1 MKRDL
6 GQWMTLVLGG
16 LCGVFALIAILQSLG
31 VGSGYHL
38 LEDEQIALDADLS
51 QPMQQVEF
59 KLPEFAQY
67 YEIAQRPLFTNDR
80 KPRPIDDKASATAA
94 TDAPPPVPL
103 NATLLGV
110 LIDPDHQVAILRDN
124 ASSSVIRVRQGMPL
138 PGDLSG
144 WTLQELAPR
153 KAIFDGGPQQ
163 GTAELKLDMSKTPVG
178 APVPPPGM
186 APPPGGA
193 QAQQQPGMPPGQPGQ
208 PGQPGGA
215 SPQAQS
221 LPTDEAAR
229 QAEVQRI
236 IEQRR
241 AQMRAEAEKMN
252 QQQGK
257 Q

>member
-1 MKRDL
+1 MKREL
-6 GQWMTLVLGG
+6 GQWMTLILGG
-16 LCGVFALIAILQSLG
+16 LCGVLALIAILQSLG

-38 LEDEQIALDADLS
+38 LADEPAELEPELT
-51 QPMQQVEF
+51 QPMQQIEF
-59 KLPEFAQY
+59 KLPDFAAQY

-80 KPRPIDDKASATAA
+80 KPRPIDDKANATAA
-94 TDAPPPVPL
+94 TEAPPVPL

-124 ASSSVIRVRQGMPL
+124 ASSTVMRVRQGMPL

-144 WTLQELAPR
+144 WTLQELEPR
-153 KAIFDGGPQQ
+153 KAIFDGGAQQ
-163 GTAELKLDMSKTPVG
+163 GTAELKLDMSKTPVAG
-178 APVPPPGM
+178 APPPPPPGM
-186 APPPGGA
+186 APPGA
-193 QAQQQPGMPPGQPGQ
+193 AQQQPQQQPAPPGAMPT
-208 PGQPGGA
+208 A
-215 SPQAQS
+215 QA

-241 AQMRAEAEKMN
+241 AQMRAEAEKMS

>member
-1 MKRDL
+1 MKREL
-6 GQWMTLVLGG
+6 GQWMTLILGG
-16 LCGVFALIAILQSLG
+16 VCGVFALIAILQSLG

-38 LEDEQIALDADLS
+38 LADQPAELEPELT
-51 QPMQQVEF
+51 QPMQQIEF
-59 KLPEFAQY
+59 KLPEFATQY

-94 TDAPPPVPL
+94 TEAPPVPL

-124 ASSSVIRVRQGMPL
+124 ASSTVMRVRQGMPL

-144 WTLQELAPR
+144 WTLQELEPR
-153 KAIFDGGPQQ
+153 KAIFDGGAQQ
-163 GTAELKLDMSKTPVG
+163 GTAELKLDMSKTPVAG
-178 APVPPPGM
+178 APPPPPPGI
-186 APPPGGA
+186 APPGMQQPPGA
-193 QAQQQPGMPPGQPGQ
+193 QPAPGQPAP
-208 PGQPGGA
+208 PGTPPTA
-215 SPQAQS
+215 QA

-241 AQMRAEAEKMN
+241 AQMRAEAEKMS

>member
-1 MKRDL
+1 MKREL
-6 GQWMTLVLGG
+6 GQWMTLVLGA

-31 VGSGYHL
+31 VGSGYRL
-38 LEDEQIALDADLS
+38 LADEPAELEPELT
-51 QPMQQVEF
+51 QPMQQIEF
-59 KLPEFAQY
+59 KLPDLAQY
-67 YEIAQRPLFTNDR
+67 IEIYQRPLFTNDR
-80 KPRPIDDKASATAA
+80 KPRPIEKAGAVASTEA
-94 TDAPPPVPL
+94 PPVPL

-110 LIDPDHQVAILRDN
+110 LIDPERQVAILRDN
-124 ASSSVIRVRQGMPL
+124 ASSAVIRVRQGMPL

-144 WTLQELAPR
+144 WTLQELGPR
-153 KAIFDGGPQQ
+153 KAIFDGGAQQ
-163 GTAELKLDMSKTPVG
+163 GTAELKLDMSKTPVAG
-178 APVPPPGM
+178 APPPGM
-186 APPPGGA
+186 PPPGLPQSPGA
-193 QAQQQPGMPPGQPGQ
+193 PPQQPGQ
-208 PGQPGGA
+208 PAQPGA
-215 SPQAQS
+215 APAAQA

>member
-6 GQWMTLVLGG
+6 GQWMTLVLGA
-16 LCGVFALIAILQSLG
+16 LCGLLALIATLQSLG
-31 VGSGYHL
+31 VGSGYRL
-38 LEDEQIALDADLS
+38 LSDEETTLDADLM
-51 QPMQQVEF
+51 QPMRQVEF
-59 KLPEFAQY
+59 KLPAFAQY
-67 YEIAQRPLFTNDR
+67 IEIGQRPLFTNDR
-80 KPRPIDDKASATAA
+80 KPRPIDDKAGAAVA

-153 KAIFDGGPQQ
+153 KAIFDGGAQQ
-163 GTAELKLDMSKTPVG
+163 GTAELKLDMSKTPAG
-178 APVPPPGM
+178 PPVPPPGM
-186 APPPGGA
+186 VPPAANA
-193 QAQQQPGMPPGQPGQ
+193 QAGQQPGQ
-208 PGQPGGA
+208 PQA
-215 SPQAQS
+215 SPQP

>member
-1 MKRDL
+1 MKRTL
-6 GQWMTLVLGG
+6 GQWMTLVLGA
-16 LCGVFALIAILQSLG
+16 LCALLAVIATLQALG
-31 VGSGYHL
+31 VGSGYRL
-38 LEDEQIALDADLS
+38 LEEQQVALDEDLTR
-51 QPMQQVEF
+51 PMQQIEF
-59 KLPEFAQY
+59 RLPAFAQY
-67 YEIAQRPLFTNDR
+67 IEIGQRPLFTNDR
-80 KPRPIDDKASATAA
+80 KPRPIDASAATAVA

-110 LIDPDHQVAILRDN
+110 LIDPERQVAILRDN
-124 ASSSVIRVRQGMPL
+124 TSSAVIRVRQGMPL

-153 KAIFDGGPQQ
+153 RAIFDGGVQQ
-163 GTAELKLDMSKTPVG
+163 GTAELKLDMSKTPAG
-178 APVPPPGM
+178 PPVPPPGM
-186 APPPGGA
+186 VPSAAPAQAAAPGA
-193 QAQQQPGMPPGQPGQ
+193 QPV
-208 PGQPGGA
+208 A
-215 SPQAQS
+215 SPQP
-221 LPTDEAAR
+221 LPADEAAR

>member
-1 MKRDL
+1 MKRTL
-6 GQWMTLVLGG
+6 GQWMTVVLGVVCAV
-16 LCGVFALIAILQSLG
+16 LALIATLQSLG
-31 VGSGYHL
+31 VGSGYRL
-38 LEDEQIALDADLS
+38 LAEQQVALDEDLTR
-51 QPMQQVEF
+51 PMQQIEF
-59 KLPEFAQY
+59 RLPAFAQY
-67 YEIAQRPLFTNDR
+67 IEIGQRPLFTNDR
-80 KPRPIDDKASATAA
+80 KPRPIDASAATAAA

-110 LIDPDHQVAILRDN
+110 LIDPEHQVAILRDN
-124 ASSSVIRVRQGMPL
+124 TSSAVMRVRQGMPL

-153 KAIFDGGPQQ
+153 RAIFDGGAQQ
-163 GTAELKLDMSKTPVG
+163 GTAELKLDMSKTPAG
-178 APVPPPGM
+178 PPVPPPGM
-186 APPPGGA
+186 APPPAHAAAPGA
-193 QAQQQPGMPPGQPGQ
+193 PPEGQP
-208 PGQPGGA
+208 A
-215 SPQAQS
+215 MSPQP
-221 LPTDEAAR
+221 LPVDEAAR

>member
-1 MKRDL
+1 MKREL
-6 GQWMTLVLGG
+6 GQWMTLILGG
-16 LCGVFALIAILQSLG
+16 LCGVLALVAILQSLG
-31 VGSGYHL
+31 VGSGYRL
-38 LEDEQIALDADLS
+38 LADAPTELEPELT
-51 QPMQQVEF
+51 QPMQQIEF
-59 KLPEFAQY
+59 KLPDFAAQY

-80 KPRPIDDKASATAA
+80 KPRPIDDKASATVA
-94 TDAPPPVPL
+94 TEAPPVPL

-124 ASSSVIRVRQGMPL
+124 TSSTVMRVRQGMPL

-144 WTLQELAPR
+144 WTLQELGPR
-153 KAIFDGGPQQ
+153 KAIFDGGAQQ
-163 GTAELKLDMSKTPVG
+163 GTAELKLDMSKTPVAG
-178 APVPPPGM
+178 APPPPPPPGM
-186 APPPGGA
+186 APGMPQTPGA
-193 QAQQQPGMPPGQPGQ
+193 QQPAQPGAVPT
-208 PGQPGGA
+208 A
-215 SPQAQS
+215 QA

>member
-1 MKRDL
+1 MRRTL
-6 GQWMTLVLGG
+6 GQWTTLVLGA
-16 LCGVFALIAILQSLG
+16 LCALLALIATLQSLG
-31 VGSGYHL
+31 VGSGYRL
-38 LEDEQIALDADLS
+38 LAEQEVALDEDLT
-51 QPMQQVEF
+51 QPMQQIEF
-59 KLPEFAQY
+59 RLPAFAQY
-67 YEIAQRPLFTNDR
+67 IEIGQRPLFTNDR
-80 KPRPIDDKASATAA
+80 KPRPIDTSATAAVA

-110 LIDPDHQVAILRDN
+110 LIDPEHQVAILRDN
-124 ASSSVIRVRQGMPL
+124 ASSAVIRVRQGMPL

-153 KAIFDGGPQQ
+153 RAIFDGGVQQ
-163 GTAELKLDMSKTPVG
+163 GTAELKLDMSKTPAG
-178 APVPPPGM
+178 PPVPPPGM
-186 APPPGGA
+186 APPAPAQAAAPGA
-193 QAQQQPGMPPGQPGQ
+193 QPVGTPPP
-208 PGQPGGA
+208 
-215 SPQAQS
+215 

>member
-1 MKRDL
+1 MKREL

-16 LCGVFALIAILQSLG
+16 LCGAFALIAILQSLG
-31 VGSGYHL
+31 VGSGYSL
-38 LEDEQIALDADLS
+38 LPDKPAELEPELM
-51 QPMQQVEF
+51 QPMQQIEF
-59 KLPEFAQY
+59 KLPDFAAQY

-80 KPRPIDDKASATAA
+80 KPRPIDDKAGATASTEA
-94 TDAPPPVPL
+94 PPVPL

-110 LIDPDHQVAILRDN
+110 LIDPEHQVAILRDN
-124 ASSSVIRVRQGMPL
+124 ASSTVIRVRQGMPL

-153 KAIFDGGPQQ
+153 KAIFDGGAQQ
-163 GTAELKLDMSKTPVG
+163 GTAELKLDMSKTPVAAA
-178 APVPPPGM
+178 APPPPPPGM
-186 APPPGGA
+186 APPP
-193 QAQQQPGMPPGQPGQ
+193 QPPVQPQPGALPT
-208 PGQPGGA
+208 
-215 SPQAQS
+215 AQS

-241 AQMRAEAEKMN
+241 AQMRAEAEKMS

>member
-6 GQWMTLVLGG
+6 GQWATLVLGAM
-16 LCGVFALIAILQSLG
+16 CGVLALLAILQSLG

-38 LEDEQIALDADLS
+38 LEDQEAALDADLI
-51 QPMQQVEF
+51 QPMRQVEF
-59 KLPEFAQY
+59 KLPAFAQY
-67 YEIAQRPLFTNDR
+67 SEIAQRPLFTNDR
-80 KPRPIDDKASATAA
+80 KPRPIDDKAGVAVAS
-94 TDAPPPVPL
+94 DAPPPVPL

-124 ASSSVIRVRQGMPL
+124 TSSTVIRVRQGMSL

-153 KAIFDGGPQQ
+153 KAIFDGGAQQ
-163 GTAELKLDMSKTPVG
+163 GTAELKLDMSKTPAG
-178 APVPPPGM
+178 APLPPPGM
-186 APPPGGA
+186 TPPTNPQAQAEAMPGG
-193 QAQQQPGMPPGQPGQ
+193 QP
-208 PGQPGGA
+208 A
-215 SPQAQS
+215 SPQP

>member
-1 MKRDL
+1 MKREL

-16 LCGVFALIAILQSLG
+16 FCGFLALLATLQTLG
-31 VGSGYHL
+31 IGSGYHL
-38 LEDEQIALDADLS
+38 LEDESKELDADLMR
-51 QPMQQVEF
+51 PMQQVEF
-59 KLPEFAQY
+59 KLPEYAQY
-67 YEIAQRPLFTNDR
+67 IDISRRPLFTNDR
-80 KPRPIDDKASATAA
+80 KPRPMDDKSALVSNE
-94 TDAPPPVPL
+94 APPPVAL

-124 ASSSVIRVRQGMPL
+124 TSSSVIRVRQGMPL

-144 WTLQELAPR
+144 WILQELAPR
-153 KAIFDGGPQQ
+153 RAVFDGGAQQ

-186 APPPGGA
+186 APPPA
-193 QAQQQPGMPPGQPGQ
+193 PPGQP
-208 PGQPGGA
+208 A
-215 SPQAQS
+215 IATSPQPQPAE
-221 LPTDEAAR
+221 DAAR
-229 QAEVQRI
+229 QQAEVQRI

-241 AQMRAEAEKMN
+241 AQMRAEAEKMS

>member
-6 GQWMTLVLGG
+6 GQWMTLLLGG
-16 LCGVFALIAILQSLG
+16 LCGVFALIATLQSLG

-38 LEDEQIALDADLS
+38 LDDEQVALDPDLS

-186 APPPGGA
+186 APPPPGAA
-193 QAQQQPGMPPGQPGQ
+193 QAQPQPGAAPPPPGTT
-208 PGQPGGA
+208 
-215 SPQAQS
+215 SQS

-241 AQMRAEAEKMN
+241 AQMRAEADKMN

>member
-1 MKRDL
+1 
-6 GQWMTLVLGG
+6 
-16 LCGVFALIAILQSLG
+16 
-31 VGSGYHL
+31 L
-38 LEDEQIALDADLS
+38 LAEQEVALDEDLT
-51 QPMQQVEF
+51 QPMQQIEF
-59 KLPEFAQY
+59 RLPAFAQY
-67 YEIAQRPLFTNDR
+67 IEIGQRPLFTNDR
-80 KPRPIDDKASATAA
+80 KPRPIDTSATAAVA

-110 LIDPDHQVAILRDN
+110 LIDPEHQVAILRDN
-124 ASSSVIRVRQGMPL
+124 ASSAVIRVRQGMPL

-153 KAIFDGGPQQ
+153 RAIFDGGVQQ
-163 GTAELKLDMSKTPVG
+163 GTAELKLDMSKTPAG
-178 APVPPPGM
+178 PPVPPPGM
-186 APPPGGA
+186 APPAPAQAAAPGA
-193 QAQQQPGMPPGQPGQ
+193 QPVGTPPP
-208 PGQPGGA
+208 
-215 SPQAQS
+215 